1 MTVDN
6 LCDVD
11 RVVTRPRRRSGTPAF
26 AGMTDLEAGME
37 PLPGSIGR
45 QSCASVIAR
54 FCQTRAA

>member
-11 RVVTRPRRRSGTPAF
+11 RVVARPRRSGTPAF

-45 QSCASVIAR
+45 QSCAIVIAR